1 MAHVDDLEQLLVAT
15 HALTRVAAL
24 ETGNAAPSAQ
34 WRTIAILREH
44 GPLRVGE
51 LAALGR
57 VTQPSMTRL
66 VGIMDDAG
74 LVERTT
80 DDADSRAT
88 VVTATQHGVDAYLAW
103 RAQLTEAL
111 LPRFADLDDADWEAL
126 RTTAHIL
133 SARIGSAAA
142 SATAAAATTTV
153 AAAR

>member
-34 WRTIAILREH
+34 WRAIAILREN

-103 RAQLTEAL
+103 RTQLAETL
-111 LPRFADLDDADWEAL
+111 LPRFADLDDADWDAL
-126 RTTAHIL
+126 RTAARIL
-133 SARIGSAAA
+133 SARIGSTA
-142 SATAAAATTTV
+142 SGANTTASTTAAAA
-153 AAAR
+153 R